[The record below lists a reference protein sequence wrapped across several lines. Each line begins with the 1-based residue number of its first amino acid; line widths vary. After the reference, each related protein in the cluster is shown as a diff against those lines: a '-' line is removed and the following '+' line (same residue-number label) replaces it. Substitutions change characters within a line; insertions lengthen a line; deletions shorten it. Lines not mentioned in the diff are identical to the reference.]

1 MSLILVT
8 GGVRSGKSRFA
19 EELAE
24 KTSESVIYVATGEA
38 WDDEMTARIQRHQAR
53 RPARWGCIEVGGCL
67 RESLTDCAGYE
78 VVLVDCLS
86 TWVSNRLMSVPEQE
100 WRSKAITRDVLRDAQ
115 EWLSAIA
122 DAGKRQCV
130 IAVTSEV
137 GLGGVAMNRLGRWF
151 ADVLGDVNQLTAK
164 QADTV
169 YAVLSGIPW
178 RIKG

>member
-1 MSLILVT
+1 LSLILVT

-24 KTSESVIYVATGEA
+24 QSEGSVLYVATGKA
-38 WDDEMTARIQRHQAR
+38 WDKEMQARIERHRER
-53 RPARWGCIEVGGCL
+53 RPTDWGCIEVG
-67 RESLTDCAGYE
+67 ESLADARVATEKYD
-78 VVLVDCLS
+78 VVLIDCLS
-86 TWVSNRLMSVPEQE
+86 TWVSSRLMSVPESE
-100 WRSKAITRDVLRDAQ
+100 WRSEAITQSILQ
-115 EWLSAIA
+115 ETQLWLSALDGA
-122 DAGKRQCV
+122 DRTV

-164 QADTV
+164 QADVV

>member
-1 MSLILVT
+1 VSLILVT

-24 KTSESVIYVATGEA
+24 RTSESVIYVATGEA
-38 WDDEMTARIQRHQAR
+38 WDAEMSARIERHQAR
-53 RPARWGCIEVGGCL
+53 RPASWGCVEAGGRL
-67 RESLTDCAGYE
+67 SESVVACAGYE

-86 TWVSNRLMSVPEQE
+86 TWVSSRLISVPETE
-100 WRSKAITRDVLRDAQ
+100 WRSQAITQEVLREA
-115 EWLSAIA
+115 EAWLAAIVTSS
-122 DAGKRQCV
+122 DRQTV

-151 ADVLGDVNQLTAK
+151 ADVLGDVNQLAAR
-164 QADTV
+164 QAGTV
-169 YAVLSGIPW
+169 YAVLAGIPW

>member
-24 KTSESVIYVATGEA
+24 KTSGSVIYVATGEA
-38 WDDEMTARIQRHQAR
+38 WDEEMTARIEKHQAR
-53 RPARWGCIEVGGCL
+53 RPAHWGCVEAFGQLADV
-67 RESLTDCAGYE
+67 RAASAGYE

-86 TWVSNRLMSVPEQE
+86 TWVSNRLMSVPEPE
-100 WRSKAITRDVLRDAQ
+100 WRSESITQEIVRDAK
-115 EWLSAIA
+115 EWL
-122 DAGKRQCV
+122 AGVAEAGQSQTV

-137 GLGGVAMNRLGRWF
+137 GLGGVAMSRLGRWF
-151 ADVLGDVNQLTAK
+151 ADVLGDVNQLTAR

-169 YAVLSGIPW
+169 YAIMAGIPW

>member
-8 GGVRSGKSRFA
+8 GGIRSGKSRFA

-24 KTSESVIYVATGEA
+24 QTGKSVIYVATGSA
-38 WDDEMTARIQRHQAR
+38 GDEEMAERIAQHRAR
-53 RPARWGCIEVGGCL
+53 RPAHWGCVEAG
-67 RESLTDCAGYE
+67 ESLTQSLSACTSHE

-86 TWVSNRLMSVPEQE
+86 TWVSNRLMRVPEQE
-100 WRSKAITRDVLRDAQ
+100 WRSETITQDVLRDAR

-122 DAGKRQCV
+122 ASGHSETV

-137 GLGGVAMNRLGRWF
+137 GLGGVAMSRLGRWF
-151 ADVLGDVNQLTAK
+151 ADVLGDVNQLAAR

-169 YAVLSGIPW
+169 YAVLAGIPW